1 MTRKAYFRWPSEE
14 KIMTNNTTSPLRAGA
29 FFSKLPIEGNTLSL
43 TIAFV
48 ALCAV
53 WTVLSPFFLTLQ
65 NIMNVLMFAS
75 ILGIRASGLTV
86 AMILGCMDVSQNSV
100 GAIAALLAALAAAA
114 GAPWWLVILLVF
126 GLSLLMGFVNSTL
139 ISVFKIAPII
149 TTLGT
154 MQIFRGIAWLIKDAT
169 VMVKDPVLLRFGRGR
184 LFGVVPFIA
193 LIAVGILTLTWYIL
207 KYTSFGRKVYM
218 VGGNEQASY
227 LSGINSNKVKFLA
240 FTISSLTAGIA
251 GFLLAC
257 QVGAALPQSGAGT
270 EMSTI
275 SAVILGGISL
285 SGGKG
290 KISGTILGV
299 LILQVINNG
308 LTLLSV
314 NAYFQMVVSG
324 TVLLLAVLIDIV
336 RSGMLKK

>member
-1 MTRKAYFRWPSEE
+1 MK
-14 KIMTNNTTSPLRAGA
+14 TTTKVGA
-29 FFSKLPIEGNTLSL
+29 FFKKIPIEGNTLSL
-43 TIAFV
+43 AIALV
-48 ALCAV
+48 ALSTV
-53 WTVLSPFFLTLQ
+53 WTILSPYFLTLQ

-75 ILGIRASGLTV
+75 ILAIRASGLTI
-86 AMILGCMDVSQNSV
+86 AMILGGLDISQNSV
-100 GAIAALLAALAAAA
+100 GAVAALLAALASSA
-114 GAPWWLVILLVF
+114 GAPWWLVIILVI
-126 GLSLLMGFVNSTL
+126 GLSLLMGIVNSTL
-139 ISVFKIAPII
+139 ITVFKIAAII

-154 MQIFRGIAWLIKDAT
+154 MQIFRGVAWLIKDAT
-169 VMVKDPVLLRFGRGR
+169 VMVKDPVLLKLGRGR
-184 LFGVVPFIA
+184 FFGVVPYIA
-193 LIAVGILTLTWYIL
+193 LIAIAILLVTWYLL
-207 KYTSFGRKVYM
+207 KYTAFGRKVYM

-227 LSGINSNKVKFLA
+227 LSGINSNKVKFMA
-240 FTISSLTAGIA
+240 FIFSSLTAGIA

-270 EMSTI
+270 EMATI

-285 SGGKG
+285 AGGKG

-324 TVLLLAVLIDIV
+324 SVLLLAVLIDIV

>member
-1 MTRKAYFRWPSEE
+1 MSSDTAAMTKTLAGYF
-14 KIMTNNTTSPLRAGA
+14 KK
-29 FFSKLPIEGNTLSL
+29 FPIKGNTLSL
-43 TIAFV
+43 TIALV
-48 ALCAV
+48 ALSAV
-53 WTVLSPFFLTLQ
+53 WAVLSPYFLTMQ
-65 NIMNVLMFAS
+65 NLMNVLMFAS
-75 ILGIRASGLTV
+75 ILAIRASGLTI
-86 AMILGCMDVSQNSV
+86 AMILGGIDVSQNSV
-100 GAIAALLAALAAAA
+100 GAVAALLAALAASA
-114 GAPWWLVILLVF
+114 GAPWWMVLLLVI
-126 GLSLLMGFVNSTL
+126 GLSLLMGIINSTL
-139 ISVFKIAPII
+139 VTVFKIAAII

-154 MQIFRGIAWLIKDAT
+154 MQIFRGAAWLIKDAT
-169 VMVKDPVLLRFGRGR
+169 VMVKDPVLINLGRGR
-184 LFGVVPFIA
+184 LFGVVPYIV
-193 LIAVGILTLTWYIL
+193 LIAIGILIVTHYIL
-207 KYTSFGRKVYM
+207 TFTAFGRKVYM

-240 FTISSLTAGIA
+240 FVISSLTAGIA

-257 QVGAALPQSGAGT
+257 QVGAALPQSGSGT
-270 EMSTI
+270 EMATI

-285 SGGKG
+285 AGGKG

-324 TVLLLAVLIDIV
+324 AVLLLAVLVDIV

>member
-1 MTRKAYFRWPSEE
+1 MSATTVEAN
-14 KIMTNNTTSPLRAGA
+14 KIMKIIHRI
-29 FFSKLPIEGNTLSL
+29 PIKGNTLSL
-43 TIAFV
+43 TIA
-48 ALCAV
+48 LLLLGTV
-53 WTVLSPFFLTLQ
+53 WAVLSPYFLTLQ

-75 ILGIRASGLTV
+75 ILAIRASGLTV
-86 AMILGCMDVSQNSV
+86 SMILGGIDVSQNAV
-100 GAIAALLAALAAAA
+100 GAVSALLAALASSA
-114 GAPWWLVILLVF
+114 GAPWWLVLILVI
-126 GLSLLMGFVNSTL
+126 GISLILGIVNSVL
-139 ISVFKIAPII
+139 ITVFKIAAII

-154 MQIFRGIAWLIKDAT
+154 MQIFRGVAWLIKDAT
-169 VMVKDPVLLRFGRGR
+169 VMVKDPVLIRLGRGR
-184 LFGVVPFIA
+184 LFGVVPYIAIIAIFIL
-193 LIAVGILTLTWYIL
+193 LITWYML

-240 FTISSLTAGIA
+240 FTFSSLTGGIA

-270 EMSTI
+270 EMATI
-275 SAVILGGISL
+275 AAVILGGISL
-285 SGGKG
+285 AGGKG
-290 KISGTILGV
+290 NISGTIMGV

-324 TVLLLAVLIDIV
+324 SVLLLAVMIDVI
-336 RSGMLKK
+336 RSGVLKK